1 MFPNKCKI
9 LQRFKLEGRNQE
21 NIGFWSMYML
31 ILVRKHAKRVWFGT
45 KSWCCGYFKSRGSR
59 SILQRLDFIALINKY
74 HQKSSSGQYTH
85 VFFSGKSG
93 WSSPK
98 SWRFNPKRKDQQET
112 YDFGQCAC
120 SSWPETCSKVRKHV
134 WFGPKSWCDGGNI
147 LLIQPKKKT
156 RSILQR
162 FGRQGRDKYM
172 FILLRRHASLV
183 RKLMFDLVQI
193 QSAGVENSYLLIT
206 KCRGSGFQL

>member
-1 MFPNKCKI
+1 M
-9 LQRFKLEGRNQE
+9 
-21 NIGFWSMYML
+21 
-31 ILVRKHAKRVWFGT
+31 ILVNVHV
-45 KSWCCGYFKSRGSR
+45 
-59 SILQRLDFIALINKY
+59 
-74 HQKSSSGQYTH
+74 HPGQ
-85 VFFSGKSG
+85 
-93 WSSPK
+93 
-98 SWRFNPKRKDQQET
+98 
-112 YDFGQCAC
+112 
-120 SSWPETCSKVRKHV
+120 KHV
-134 WFGPKSWCDGGNI
+134 LRSGNMFDLVPKSWCDGGNI

-172 FILLRRHASLV
+172 FILLRRHAYLV

>member
-59 SILQRLDFIALINKY
+59 SILHRLDSIALINKY

-120 SSWPETCSKVRKHV
+120 SSWPETCSKVPNHGVMVETFSWFNRRKKQDLSCRDLDV
-134 WFGPKSWCDGGNI
+134 RVVINTCSFCSEDM
-147 LLIQPKKKT
+147 LIW
-156 RSILQR
+156 S
-162 FGRQGRDKYM
+162 
-172 FILLRRHASLV
+172 
-183 RKLMFDLVQI
+183 
-193 QSAGVENSYLLIT
+193 ENSCLI
-206 KCRGSGFQL
+206 

>member
-1 MFPNKCKI
+1 MLNVFDLVPNHGAVVILSQEGQDQSCRGWTLLPWSTNIIKNLVLVSIHMFSS
-9 LQRFKLEGRNQE
+9 QE
-21 NIGFWSMYML
+21 KVVGPVQNHGGL
-31 ILVRKHAKRVWFGT
+31 T
-45 KSWCCGYFKSRGSR
+45 
-59 SILQRLDFIALINKY
+59 
-74 HQKSSSGQYTH
+74 
-85 VFFSGKSG
+85 
-93 WSSPK
+93 PK
-98 SWRFNPKRKDQQET
+98 EKDQQET